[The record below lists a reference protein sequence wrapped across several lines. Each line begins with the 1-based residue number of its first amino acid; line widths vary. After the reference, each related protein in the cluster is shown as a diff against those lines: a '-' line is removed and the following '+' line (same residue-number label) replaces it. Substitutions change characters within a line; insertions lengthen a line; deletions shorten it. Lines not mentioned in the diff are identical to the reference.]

1 VALVRCLLEANLS
14 LLGDDCSLMGPVYAF
29 SNGEGAAEDGG
40 RKEGYSLRT
49 SLQSQIQRVSLGV
62 RKDGTRRVNKCF
74 VL

>member
-1 VALVRCLLEANLS
+1 
-14 LLGDDCSLMGPVYAF
+14 MGPVYAF